1 MEDISLT
8 GLPTFLVM
16 RPSRTTVYSLAQAR
30 QQSEEAQV
38 RAAVPAAERSEQTAH
53 HAAA

>member
-1 MEDISLT
+1 MEDIFLT
-8 GLPTFLVM
+8 GFHTCLVM
-16 RPSRTTVYSLAQAR
+16 RPSRTTVYSQAQAR

-38 RAAVPAAERSEQTAH
+38 RAAVPAAEQSEQTAH